1 MVLRTALKPRWLG
14 LFAVLVL
21 ILVSFTRLGLWQL
34 DVAKSKGRAEAVA
47 HSAGRPVADLTSVV
61 RPHEA
66 FPADGSGRRVRAT
79 GSYAA
84 DGQVLVAPRRL
95 HGRTGYWVV
104 APFVL
109 DGGGTLPV
117 VRGFTTDPASVRP
130 PPEGRFTARGSLAPG
145 ESPAETPAAPSGAAG
160 GATPADPVLGS
171 IDLSVLVNR
180 WHGDLFNAFAFAL
193 EERGARGATA
203 GAPLDPAPL
212 ERVPPPAP
220 GETGLSWRN
229 AAYALQWWIFAA
241 FAAYMWFRMVRDD
254 AENDRREAAPADRPA
269 GPEMDPDRGPE
280 KEKSST

>member
-1 MVLRTALKPRWLG
+1 VLRTALKPRWLG

-21 ILVSFTRLGLWQL
+21 VLVSFTRLGLWQL

-47 HSAGRPVADLTSVV
+47 HSAGRPVVELTTLA

-66 FPADGSGRRVRAT
+66 FPADGSGRRVRAS

-84 DGQVLVAPRRL
+84 DEQVLVAPRRL

-109 DGGGTLPV
+109 DSGGTLPV
-117 VRGFTTDPASVRP
+117 VRGFTTDASSVP
-130 PPEGRFTARGSLAPG
+130 PPPGGTLTVVGSLAPG
-145 ESPAETPAAPSGAAG
+145 ESPSDTPAAPTG
-160 GATPADPVLGS
+160 GTTPAEPVLGS

-193 EERGARGATA
+193 DERSTRVD
-203 GAPLDPAPL
+203 APLDAAPL

-254 AENDRREAAPADRPA
+254 AEEDRRRAAPATTSGK
-269 GPEMDPDRGPE
+269 GPENDPARGPQ

>member
-1 MVLRTALKPRWLG
+1 VKPRWLG
-14 LFAVLVL
+14 LFAVLIL
-21 ILVSFTRLGLWQL
+21 ILVSFTWLGLWQL
-34 DVAKSKGRAEAVA
+34 DVAKSKGRAEAVT
-47 HSAGRPVADLTSVV
+47 HSAGRPVVDLNTFV
-61 RPHEA
+61 RPHQP

-79 GSYAA
+79 GGYAA
-84 DGQVLVAPRRL
+84 GGQVLVAPRRL

-109 DGGGTLPV
+109 DTGGTLPV
-117 VRGFTTDPASVRP
+117 VRGFTTDPATVP
-130 PPEGRFTARGSLAPG
+130 PPPGGRFVLVGSLAPG
-145 ESPAETPAAPSGAAG
+145 ESPADTPGAPSGSSG
-160 GATPADPVLGS
+160 STTPADPVLGS

-193 EERGARGATA
+193 EERSATA
-203 GAPLDPAPL
+203 DAPLDVAPL

-254 AENDRREAAPADRPA
+254 AENDRRQAAPATASEKDPA
-269 GPEMDPDRGPE
+269 RDPQ